1 MADFLIRNQI
11 YIVLIIVL
19 IIWIGLII
27 YIFILEKKVKDL
39 EKKITMFNI
48 GERKKE

>member
-27 YIFILEKKVKDL
+27 YIFILEKKVNDL
-39 EKKITMFNI
+39 EKKITMFNK